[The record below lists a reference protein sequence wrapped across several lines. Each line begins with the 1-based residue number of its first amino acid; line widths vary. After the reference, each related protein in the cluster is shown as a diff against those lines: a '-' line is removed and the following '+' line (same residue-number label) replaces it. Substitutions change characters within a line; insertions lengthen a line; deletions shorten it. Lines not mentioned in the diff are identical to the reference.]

1 MNESQTQSMRNRLGL
16 ISAIVFLTAAL
27 YDFLLVFYNIL
38 GLPWP
43 YNFGYL
49 WQLSR
54 IIFMASGATSIV
66 ILAIAL
72 KPSKL
77 LWLLV
82 CLTILWWIS
91 NLIYFFRHL
100 FNGLLWDAAMS
111 AGWYIVGGL
120 ASAVLLFSFY
130 RRHSPPYKKPLLI
143 LAILY
148 SIGLIMS
155 QFASVLSW
163 LGFQLTGR
171 GIQLGDTFHSLAD
184 SFAYGSGLWVL
195 FAGLPLLSFPVAV
208 VVMTRAE
215 KKKRGIEG

>member
-1 MNESQTQSMRNRLGL
+1 VGF

-27 YDFLLVFYNIL
+27 CEFLIISSFTPDYFFY
-38 GLPWP
+38 
-43 YNFGYL
+43 
-49 WQLSR
+49 LSGPGR
-54 IIFMASGATSIV
+54 IIFTASGATSIV

-77 LWLLV
+77 FWLLV

-91 NLIYFFRHL
+91 NLIHFYLIYFFRHL
-100 FNGLLWDAAMS
+100 SNGLLWDAVMND
-111 AGWYIVGGL
+111 GWYVAGGI

-148 SIGLIMS
+148 SIGLMVS
-155 QFASVLSW
+155 HFAPVLSW

-171 GIQLGDTFHSLAD
+171 GIQLGDTFYSLAD
-184 SFAYGSGLWVL
+184 FFAYRRGLWVL
-195 FAGLPLLSFPVAV
+195 FVELPLLSFPVAV
-208 VVMTRAE
+208 VVMARVE

>member
-1 MNESQTQSMRNRLGL
+1 MGF

-27 YDFLLVFYNIL
+27 CEFLLILFTPDYFFY
-38 GLPWP
+38 
-43 YNFGYL
+43 
-49 WQLSR
+49 LSGSGR
-54 IIFMASGATSIV
+54 IIFTASGATSIV

-77 LWLLV
+77 FWLLV

-91 NLIYFFRHL
+91 NLIHFFRHL
-100 FNGLLWDAAMS
+100 FNGLLWDAAMND
-111 AGWYIVGGL
+111 GWYVAGGI
-120 ASAVLLFSFY
+120 ASAALLFSFY

-148 SIGLIMS
+148 SIGLMVS
-155 QFASVLSW
+155 HFAPVLSW